1 VYHRKEAVSVEEAAV
16 GRRVAEKKVS
26 QILNFIMKTLDSR
39 SVPKVVASPPKEL
52 VARSN

>member
-1 VYHRKEAVSVEEAAV
+1 MYHRGEAVSVEEAAV

-26 QILNFIMKTLDSR
+26 QILIFIIKTLYSR
-39 SVPKVVASPPKEL
+39 SVPKVVVSPPKEP